1 MPAFVLPSVQ
11 RKDGRVKFE
20 KYDERRDLLST
31 IDLDQLIDLISTNE
45 GRASI
50 PFGTFSAYVFD
61 RISDEASDRFQTALL
76 NDFAPS
82 DVPQF
87 IEAICRAEPKG
98 LGYIDSS
105 TGADAIA
112 KLVAVVLKHG
122 NTKQVKKLFDGWHK
136 SLHNLQRLCNWA
148 FDDDIQP
155 RKNFWLLVE
164 NFKDQYLHL
173 AYLADASERHPIVH
187 QEFMTFALTEL
198 LSTKFAKQ
206 SKTNQNHAYRNL
218 LERLARLDAAKSLS
232 FLLNV
237 RSTDKVSIEV
247 CFFTAFYIG
256 SVEFRRIELSVPP
269 PNYEAGK
276 VIFDA
281 WKALVSK
288 AEKSKFDQLIEV
300 AADELLLT
308 AWGKFD
314 EYHEGLSELL
324 APHCSTKALEEVAA
338 LMEESVSNGHIYM
351 APHLEVI
358 GDIARKRASGM
369 TGKAGSTEIRL

>member
-1 MPAFVLPSVQ
+1 M
-11 RKDGRVKFE
+11 
-20 KYDERRDLLST
+20 YDERVNLIQAMDLEK
-31 IDLDQLIDLISTNE
+31 LIDLVSTSE

-50 PFGTFSAYVFD
+50 PFGKLSPFIFERITEAAFD
-61 RISDEASDRFQTALL
+61 RFETALL
-76 NDFAPS
+76 SDIAPS

-87 IEAICRAEPKG
+87 IEAICAAEPKY
-98 LGYIDSS
+98 LDHKDYS

-148 FDDDIQP
+148 FDEDLQP

-173 AYLADASERHPIVH
+173 AYLALASERQPIVH
-187 QEFMTFALTEL
+187 QEFMTFALTEI

-206 SKTNQNHAYRNL
+206 SKANQNHAYRNL
-218 LERLARLDAAKSLS
+218 LERLAGLDAAKSLES
-232 FLLNV
+232 LLNV
-237 RSTDKVSIEV
+237 RSTDKESLEV
-247 CFFTAFYIG
+247 CFLTAFYVG
-256 SVEFRRIELSVPP
+256 SVEFRSTEQAAPP
-269 PNYEAGK
+269 PSYEAGT

-288 AEKSKFDQLIEV
+288 GEKSKSESLIQS
-300 AADELLLT
+300 AADDLLLT
-308 AWGKFD
+308 TWGKFD
-314 EYHEGLSELL
+314 EHHVGLSELL

-338 LMEESVSNGHIYM
+338 LMEEAISEGHTFFSG
-351 APHLEVI
+351 HLEVI
-358 GDIARKRASGM
+358 SDIARKRASGM
-369 TGKAGSTEIRL
+369 TGTVKLKTKTL

>member
-11 RKDGRVKFE
+11 RKDGRVKSD

-31 IDLDQLIDLISTNE
+31 IDLDQLIDLVSTNE

-61 RISDEASDRFQTALL
+61 RISDEASDRFQAALL
-76 NDFAPS
+76 NDFSPS
-82 DVPQF
+82 DIPQF

-136 SLHNLQRLCNWA
+136 SLHNLQRLCAWA
-148 FDDDIQP
+148 FDDDFQP

-173 AYLADASERHPIVH
+173 AYLADASESHPIVH

-218 LERLARLDAAKSLS
+218 LERLAGLDAAKSLS

-237 RSTDKVSIEV
+237 RSTDKESLEV
-247 CFFTAFYIG
+247 CFLTAFYIG
-256 SVEFRRIELSVPP
+256 SVEFRTPGEDAP
-269 PNYEAGK
+269 PNYEAGE
-276 VIFDA
+276 VLFDA
-281 WKALVSK
+281 WKSLVSK
-288 AEKSKFDQLIEV
+288 ASKSNSDKMIEI

-308 AWGKFD
+308 TWGKFD
-314 EYHEGLSELL
+314 EQHEGLSELL

-338 LMEESVSNGHIYM
+338 LMEGSVSNGHIHM

-369 TGKAGSTEIRL
+369 TGKAGSKEIRL